1 MIFQARGVT
10 WTWPGSGDPTLN
22 GVDLDLPVGALV
34 ALVGP
39 NGSGKTTLLRV
50 MLGAVRPDQGQ
61 VLLQG
66 RPVTEWPREAMARIV
81 GVLPQREES
90 AFPMTVMETVLLGRY
105 AHLGPIRPVGA
116 SDRAAA
122 RDALERC
129 DAWRF
134 RDRFTHALS
143 AGEWQRVRL
152 ARALAQE
159 PQVLVLDEPTSA
171 LDVRHEMELFELIRR
186 LVNEGLGCLLVTHH
200 LNLAARYA
208 DRMVLLENGRVV
220 ATGSPAEV
228 LREEV
233 LTRTFEWPVRV
244 THLLG
249 VPQVHPLRPGE
260 EENLGAAGSMQGR
273 VQEDP
278 SPSS

>member
-1 MIFQARGVT
+1 MIFEARGVR
-10 WTWPGSGDPTLN
+10 WTWPGSGGPTLD
-22 GVDLDLPVGALV
+22 GVDLDLHAGALV

-50 MLGAVRPDQGQ
+50 LLGAVHADRGE

-66 RPVTEWPREAMARIV
+66 RPVAEWPRQAMARIV

-105 AHLGPIRPVGA
+105 AHLGPISPVGT
-116 SDRAAA
+116 SDRAAV
-122 RDALERC
+122 RDALDRC

-134 RDRFTHALS
+134 HDRFTHTLS

-159 PQVLVLDEPTSA
+159 PRALVLDEPTSA
-171 LDVRHEMELFELIRR
+171 LDVRHEMELFELIHR
-186 LVNEGLGCLLVTHH
+186 LVGDGLGCLLVTHH

-208 DRMVLLENGRVV
+208 DRMVLLESGRVV
-220 ATGSPAEV
+220 AAGSPAEV
-228 LREEV
+228 LQEEV
-233 LTRTFEWPVRV
+233 LTRTFQWPVRV
-244 THLLG
+244 THHLG

-260 EENLGAAGSMQGR
+260 EEIPGK
-273 VQEDP
+273 E
-278 SPSS
+278 